1 MLGLTCANEP
11 IIGYVE
17 NVIHILEIRRHF
29 IRQQG
34 WLHPPSPRR
43 LRHFQTVLVRPRLK
57 ANFAAHQA
65 LETRDRIGGDR
76 LRSEEHTS
84 ELPSLM
90 RNSYAVFLL
99 QKKTTTIYS
108 RDNNSHTKTDTN
120 V

>member
-1 MLGLTCANEP
+1 MRGLTCANEP

-17 NVIHILEIRRHF
+17 NVIHLLEIRRHF

-76 LRSEEHTS
+76 LIGMTSMGPPIGIRSEERRVGTEGVSTCSSRWSPFH
-84 ELPSLM
+84 
-90 RNSYAVFLL
+90 
-99 QKKTTTIYS
+99 QKK
-108 RDNNSHTKTDTN
+108 K
-120 V
+120 